1 MFGKTPIK
9 KKYYL
14 YFRVLETND
23 EYFDYFRKRH
33 AFWKMYGLGLPDE
46 VLEKIYYENAMNLF
60 FSFNFKKTNITM
72 KIILLLLITTNLSF
86 SQGLSGV
93 ENFILASDEDKDLLA
108 NNYFNPLF
116 KSMQISMSEG
126 WARTA
131 KTHKNLD
138 LMLPFCFRHISS

>member
-1 MFGKTPIK
+1 MK
-9 KKYYL
+9 
-14 YFRVLETND
+14 
-23 EYFDYFRKRH
+23 
-33 AFWKMYGLGLPDE
+33 
-46 VLEKIYYENAMNLF
+46 
-60 FSFNFKKTNITM
+60 

-126 WARTA
+126 WARSA
-131 KTHKNLD
+131 KTHKKLGFDITFFGWPSLSNYLNYNHASKFFTLYMFHIFNNLYNGVI
-138 LMLPFCFRHISS
+138 LERLAKSKK